1 MDRSNVIVIQY
12 GEQKMGVIVDELL
25 GELQTVIKPMGRLF
39 KNLKYFS
46 GSTILGSGEV
56 ALIMDI
62 PIMLSMMESKQKE
75 HIA

>member
-39 KNLKYFS
+39 KNLRYFS

-75 HIA
+75 HTA

>member
-1 MDRSNVIVIQY
+1 
-12 GEQKMGVIVDELL
+12 MGIIVDQLL
-25 GELQTVIKPMGRLF
+25 GELQTVIKPMGKLF

-62 PIMLSMMESKQKE
+62 PVMMSKMEHKQKDY
-75 HIA
+75 